1 MSEPFV
7 ESDQPTK
14 VFPAGGI
21 NVLEGSA
28 REVPDVYVKL
38 LGAVPVPVF
47 LSKVMVVVFGVQ
59 TACGN
64 TGQGEK

>member
-1 MSEPFV
+1 MSAPFI

-14 VFPAGGI
+14 VCPAGGV
-21 NVLEGSA
+21 NVLEASA
-28 REVPDVYVKL
+28 SEVPDVYVKL

-47 LSKVMVVVFGVQ
+47 PAKVIVVVLAVQ